1 MKDEQDIII
10 TLGKMNNRYE
20 RFNLVD
26 DSFTLEMKDLETNI
40 NIKLI
45 VSKRDKNK
53 NQLYRLNVNKN
64 TSKNI
69 VIYQK
74 VNAVTF
80 HFLVNWISLHFK
92 D

>member
-1 MKDEQDIII
+1 
-10 TLGKMNNRYE
+10 MNNRYE

-53 NQLYRLNVNKN
+53 NQLYRLNMNKN

>member
-1 MKDEQDIII
+1 MA
-10 TLGKMNNRYE
+10 
-20 RFNLVD
+20 
-26 DSFTLEMKDLETNI
+26 TLEIKDLETSI

-45 VSKRDKNK
+45 GSKRDKNK
-53 NQLYRLNVNKN
+53 NQLYRLNMNKN

>member
-10 TLGKMNNRYE
+10 TLGKMNNIYE

-53 NQLYRLNVNKN
+53 NQLYRLNMNKN

>member
-40 NIKLI
+40 
-45 VSKRDKNK
+45 
-53 NQLYRLNVNKN
+53 
-64 TSKNI
+64 
-69 VIYQK
+69 
-74 VNAVTF
+74 TF
-80 HFLVNWISLHFK
+80 
-92 D
+92 

>member
-1 MKDEQDIII
+1 MNNENDFIIDI
-10 TLGKMNNRYE
+10 GKMNDRYE

-26 DSFTLEMKDLETNI
+26 DSFTLEMKDLKTNI
-40 NIKLI
+40 TTKLI
-45 VSKRDKNK
+45 VSKLDKNK
-53 NQLYRLNVNKN
+53 NPLYRLNMNKN

-74 VNAVTF
+74 VNVATF

>member
-1 MKDEQDIII
+1 
-10 TLGKMNNRYE
+10 
-20 RFNLVD
+20 
-26 DSFTLEMKDLETNI
+26 MKDLETNI

-53 NQLYRLNVNKN
+53 NQLYRLNMNKN